1 MNDFNPEEA
10 LAETRHEFG
19 EHGGVNM
26 SVESSTTFTVM
37 DPGTMPEIFQ
47 GQRGPDDGG
56 CYLYGRHFNPTV
68 YALGRELAAIEGT
81 EAAYLASS
89 GMGAVVSAIMQCCN
103 TGDHIV
109 AANTLYGG
117 TFALLSEYLPAK
129 CNIHTT
135 FVDATDVAAV
145 KDAITDQTRVV
156 YAESL
161 SNPTLQVADIPA
173 LAEVA
178 HAASC
183 QLIIDNTFCPL
194 IMSPAKL
201 GADCVVHSLTKF
213 INGSSDIIAGA
224 ICGTR
229 DFVTSLMDVHM
240 GSLMLLGPTLD
251 PTQAFSLS
259 MRIPH
264 LGLRMKEHS
273 HRALVFSQRLE
284 ELGLDVVYPG
294 LKEHPQHELF
304 KTLANPDYGFGGLF
318 TLDVGDPSRAEVLMD
333 VLQNRD
339 RFGYMAVS
347 LGYHH
352 TLMSCSASSTASE
365 LTEEELEVAGIKP
378 GLIRFSI
385 GYTGGLE
392 QRWKQFID
400 ALKSV
405 GITTA
410 NQG

>member
-1 MNDFNPEEA
+1 MNNFKPEES
-10 LAETRHEFG
+10 LADTRHEFG

-26 SVESSTTFTVM
+26 SVETSTTFTVM
-37 DPGTMPEIFQ
+37 DPATMPEIFE

-68 YALGRELAAIEGT
+68 YALGRELAALEGT

-109 AANTLYGG
+109 ASNTLYGG
-117 TFALLSEYLPAK
+117 TFAFLTEYLPAK
-129 CNIHTT
+129 CGIHTT
-135 FVDATDVAAV
+135 FVDATDLDAVAAAMTE
-145 KDAITDQTRVV
+145 KTRVL

-161 SNPTLQVADIPA
+161 SNPTLQVADIPK
-173 LAEVA
+173 LASIVHQSDA
-178 HAASC
+178 R
-183 QLIIDNTFCPL
+183 LIIDNTFCPL
-194 IMSPAKL
+194 IMSPAKM
-201 GADCVVHSLTKF
+201 GADVVVHSLTKF
-213 INGSSDIIAGA
+213 INGASDIISGA
-224 ICGTR
+224 ICGSR
-229 DFVTSLMDVHM
+229 EFVKSLMDVRM

-251 PTQAFSLS
+251 PQSAFSLS
-259 MRIPH
+259 MRLPH

-273 HRALVFSQRLE
+273 RRALIFAERLD
-284 ELGLDVVYPG
+284 ELGLNVVYPG
-294 LKEHPQHELF
+294 LPSHPQHDLFRELG
-304 KTLANPDYGFGGLF
+304 NPDYGFGGLF
-318 TLDVGDPSRAEVLMD
+318 TLDVGDPSRAEVFMD

-352 TLMSCSASSTASE
+352 TLMSCSATSTASE
-365 LTEEELEVAGIKP
+365 LTDEELKVAGIQP
-378 GLIRFSI
+378 GLIRFSL

-392 QRWKQFID
+392 QRWEQFAE

-405 GITTA
+405 GITSSK
-410 NQG
+410 